1 MSESLI
7 FTPLINATN
16 SLALAIAQPK
26 DEFIRDAVIQRFKYT
41 YELCWKFIKR
51 DLTEDMGS
59 EAVNMLSRRDLFR
72 VAADKNIISGP
83 LPWFTFHKARN
94 ETSHTYNKQVAEQT
108 YLVALD
114 FLPCAQNLVNRLVN
128 RLIKKHA

>member
-51 DLTEDMGS
+51 YLTEDMGS

-94 ETSHTYNKQVAEQT
+94 ETSHTYKKQVAEQT

-114 FLPCAQNLVNRLVN
+114 FLPCAQNLVNRLV
-128 RLIKKHA
+128 KKHA

>member
-1 MSESLI
+1 MSQSLI
-7 FTPLINATN
+7 LTPLINATN
-16 SLALAIAQPK
+16 SLSLAIAQPK
-26 DEFIRDAVIQRFKYT
+26 DEFIRDAVIQRFKNT

-72 VAADKNIISGP
+72 VAADKSIISGP
-83 LPWFTFHKARN
+83 LPWLTFHKARN

-108 YLVALD
+108 YLIALD
-114 FLPCAQNLVNRLVN
+114 FLHCAQNLVNRLV
-128 RLIKKHA
+128 KKHA